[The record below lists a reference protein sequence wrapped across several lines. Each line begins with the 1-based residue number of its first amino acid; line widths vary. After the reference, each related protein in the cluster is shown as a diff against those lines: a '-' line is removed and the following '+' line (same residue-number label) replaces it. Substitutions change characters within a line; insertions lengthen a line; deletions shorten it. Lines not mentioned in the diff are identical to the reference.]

1 MLRDVLL
8 RSARLAA
15 TLLARLTSYY
25 KNVRR
30 ILAQKT
36 FREKIFAVMR
46 M

>member
-8 RSARLAA
+8 RS
-15 TLLARLTSYY
+15 ARLTSYY